1 MSEYQYYEFVAID
14 QPLSADEQADLRA
27 ISTRALITPTSF
39 VNHYE
44 WGDLKADPRR
54 LVERCFDAFLYLANW
69 GTHRLMFRLPAEVL
83 GRSATAGVEQYLVG
97 DCSTAWTTNGFVV
110 IDLSAEDEDGE
121 YDGECLDGSGLL
133 ASIVPVRAELM
144 AGDFRLLY
152 LAWLLAV
159 QNREVDEDAV
169 EPPVPPGLGR
179 LSAAL
184 SAVAEFLRIDHDLVA
199 VAAERS
205 GPLNVNDTLTELPG
219 WLAQLPAESKDA
231 FLLRVARGDGA
242 RVRAELLAGCRRADA
257 PVDIGD
263 VTGRTADD
271 LLTQAR
277 RRREDRLRVAREH
290 AQRRAAERRRAA
302 ECARETQ
309 LSELAGRQEQAWR
322 EVVEL
327 VERRTAADYD
337 AAAGLLYELAEVCR
351 REGTSETFA
360 GRVQQ
365 LRREQRRKISFIQ
378 RLDRLGMV

>member
-14 QPLSADEQADLRA
+14 QPLTREEQTELRA

-54 LVERCFDAFLYLANW
+54 LVEHCDAFLYLANW
-69 GTHRLMFRLPAEVL
+69 GAHRLMFRLPVEVF
-83 GRSATAGVEQYLVG
+83 GDSATAVVEQYLVG
-97 DCSTAWTTNGFVV
+97 DRSTAWTTDGHVI
-110 IDLSAEDEDGE
+110 IDLFAEDDDGE
-121 YDGECLDGSGLL
+121 YDEEWLDGSGLL

-144 AGDFRLLY
+144 AGDLRLLY

-159 QNREVDEDAV
+159 RNGEIDDDAV

-179 LSAAL
+179 LSAGL
-184 SAVAEFLRIDHDLVA
+184 SLVAEFLRIDSDLLA

-205 GPLNVNDTLTELPG
+205 APGSVDDTMTELAD
-219 WLAQLPAESKDA
+219 WLTHLPVRTKDA

-242 RVRAELLAGCRRADA
+242 RVRAELLAGCRRAAA
-257 PVDIGD
+257 PVGADD
-263 VTGRTADD
+263 VAGRTAEE
-271 LLTQAR
+271 LLAQSR
-277 RRREDRLRVAREH
+277 RRREDRQRAARERT
-290 AQRRAAERRRAA
+290 QRWAEERRRAA
-302 ECARETQ
+302 ERARETH
-309 LSELAGRQEQAWR
+309 LSELARRQEQAWR

-337 AAAGLLYELAEVCR
+337 TAAALLHDLAEVCR
-351 REGTSETFA
+351 REGTSEIFA
-360 GRVQQ
+360 DRLQQ
-365 LRREQRRKISFIQ
+365 LRREQRRKVSFVQ